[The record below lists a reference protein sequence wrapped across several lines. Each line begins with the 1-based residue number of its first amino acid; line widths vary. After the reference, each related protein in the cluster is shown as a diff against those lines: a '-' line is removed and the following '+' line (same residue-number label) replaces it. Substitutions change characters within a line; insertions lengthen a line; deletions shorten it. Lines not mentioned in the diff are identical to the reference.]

1 MKTELFTKKLIEVA
15 FSAMV
20 CDSHIDKLELTKLK
34 EITSKDF
41 YFQDINI
48 DKEVDLLTK
57 EFFLKGSLMIDHV
70 MNDLLNLK
78 IENYQKMILVEI
90 AIGVINAD
98 RSIEQEEI
106 DFVNR
111 LIINL
116 KIPSELINSRFGD
129 WKSID
134 GNINSN

>member
-1 MKTELFTKKLIEVA
+1 MSSLRRLFLIISLILRDYSSPGLLKIVA
-15 FSAMV
+15 IEKSLDV
-20 CDSHIDKLELTKLK
+20 
-34 EITSKDF
+34 
-41 YFQDINI
+41 
-48 DKEVDLLTK
+48 LTK

-116 KIPSELINSRFGD
+116 KIPSELISSRFGD